1 VTSPSNGTRSR
12 GSVNLTTDRIDAWCK
27 TALVAVK
34 TIISIIRAVKY
45 LPFDLP
51 GFPAQ

>member
-1 VTSPSNGTRSR
+1 MTSPFNGTRSR
-12 GSVNLTTDRIDAWCK
+12 GPVNLTDRIDAWCR
-27 TALVAVK
+27 TALLAVK
-34 TIISIIRAVKY
+34 TIISIIRAVKH

>member
-1 VTSPSNGTRSR
+1 VTSPTNGTRSP
-12 GSVNLTTDRIDAWCK
+12 GSVNLTDRIDAWCK
-27 TALVAVK
+27 TTVLAVK